1 MATTAH
7 SSVGVYD
14 LDPVHSTVQFAVR
27 HVLVSTFRGS
37 FSGVD
42 AQLTVGEEAVAL
54 VGRVPV
60 ESISI
65 AEPAEFRDHVVRGAD
80 FFDGDRFP
88 AITFSSTSVELGDDG
103 SATVSGTLTIRGVS
117 RPVTARG
124 TYTPPR
130 TDPFGS
136 VRAGLELRAG
146 IDRRSWEMTWQMELP
161 DGGDALGWDVE
172 ITAQLEFVRAD

>member
-1 MATTAH
+1 MATAAH
-7 SSVGVYD
+7 PSVGVYE

-37 FSGVD
+37 FSDVT
-42 AQLTVGEEAVAL
+42 AQLTVDDDGVGL

-65 AEPAEFRDHVVRGAD
+65 VEPAEFRDHVVRGAD
-80 FFDGDRFP
+80 FFDAETFP
-88 AITFSSTSVELGDDG
+88 AIEFRSTGVELDADG
-103 SATVSGTLTIRGVS
+103 TAAVSGTLTIRGVS

-124 TYTPPR
+124 TYSPPR
-130 TDPFGS
+130 ADPFGN

-146 IDRRSWEMTWQMELP
+146 IDRRSWEMTWQMALP

>member
-1 MATTAH
+1 MATAAH
-7 SSVGVYD
+7 PSVGVYE
-14 LDPVHSTVQFAVR
+14 LDAVHSTVQFAVR

-37 FSGVD
+37 FSDVT
-42 AQLTVGEEAVAL
+42 AQLTVDDDGVGL

-65 AEPAEFRDHVVRGAD
+65 VEPVEFRDHVVRGAD
-80 FFDGDRFP
+80 FFDAASFP
-88 AITFSSTSVELGDDG
+88 AVVFRSTGVELDGHGD
-103 SATVSGTLTIRGVS
+103 ATVAGTLTIRGVS

-124 TYTPPR
+124 TYSPPR
-130 TDPFGS
+130 ADPFGN
-136 VRAGLELRAG
+136 VRAGLELRAV
-146 IDRRSWEMTWQMELP
+146 IDRRSWGMTWQMALP